1 MNVEISNSEYLK
13 LLLDTAPEHQDLFWC
28 LRTKLQLKKLQNL
41 SGYKLSEQI
50 EKVSEG
56 GGIVKTLAFF
66 LRNKLSKQI
75 KTGLSSTNTSEK
87 LDATLSALG
96 IVGSIGIMNIGM
108 EDKGKSLLSRGV
120 IIRGLINELYDEGII
135 TQKEKDLFN
144 D

>member
-1 MNVEISNSEYLK
+1 MEM
-13 LLLDTAPEHQDLFWC
+13 
-28 LRTKLQLKKLQNL
+28 RTFKQL
-41 SGYKLSEQI
+41 
-50 EKVSEG
+50 SEG

-96 IVGSIGIMNIGM
+96 IVGSLGIMNIGM